1 MNANSWWWG
10 FGTLPTTTQTSRV
23 KYPGIVADAAALGTT
38 RQHLWEVL
46 QGNRVSKRLMHRY
59 TALKGGKL

>member
-1 MNANSWWWG
+1 MSRV
-10 FGTLPTTTQTSRV
+10 TSTTKPRKTDRV

-46 QGNRVSKRLMHRY
+46 QGNRVSKRLLDRY
-59 TALKGGKL
+59 TALKGTNQ